1 MAYFAKIDE
10 NNIVTQ
16 VLKTSNEDTNEG
28 YDWLVENLPGT
39 WIKTSYNTFAGKH
52 TSGGV
57 PLRKNFAGV
66 GFSYDSERDAFI
78 APKPLM
84 NETPLGLPISYH
96 LDEETCQW
104 VATIL
109 E

>member
-1 MAYFAKIDE
+1 MAHWAEINSE
-10 NNIVTQ
+10 NLVIRV
-16 VLKTSNEDTNEG
+16 VVTSNSEPDEG
-28 YDWLVENLPGT
+28 YGWLIQNLPGT

-84 NETPLGLPISYH
+84 NETPSGLPISYD